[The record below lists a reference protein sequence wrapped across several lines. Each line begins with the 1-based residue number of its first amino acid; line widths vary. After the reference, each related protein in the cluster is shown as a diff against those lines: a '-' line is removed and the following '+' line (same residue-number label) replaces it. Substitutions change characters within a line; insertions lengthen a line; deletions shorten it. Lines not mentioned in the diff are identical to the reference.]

1 MSDKVA
7 HSRGHGT
14 AVKGFVNVDLSGLD
28 SLFEVCGAS
37 MCILGNLFRNFQVNS
52 DDACEDCII
61 CIYTL
66 AVVTLIL
73 LCSDLL

>member
-37 MCILGNLFRNFQVNS
+37 MCMNS
-52 DDACEDCII
+52 DDACEGCIL
-61 CIYTL
+61 CRYMYLYTCGGYSDF
-66 AVVTLIL
+66 VVFRSVMNFIIF
-73 LCSDLL
+73 